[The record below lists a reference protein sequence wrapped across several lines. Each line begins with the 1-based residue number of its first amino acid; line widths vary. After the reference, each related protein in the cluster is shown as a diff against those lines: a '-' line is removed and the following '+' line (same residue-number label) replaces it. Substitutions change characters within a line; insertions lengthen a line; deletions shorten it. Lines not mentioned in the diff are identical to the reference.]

1 VSDQPLFAP
10 PRLLSSPQQER
21 HASWLELFY
30 DLVLVV
36 AINQVSLALT
46 GDLSSTTIL
55 VFLGLF
61 LLVTWIWTGHTVY
74 TTRFETDDLV
84 YRLLTFFQMFV
95 VIYIAVEVPQAI
107 LGHTQGFAVTYLTAR
122 IVLLVLLVRALY
134 CVIEVRP
141 LMRIYLIGFGSGAAI
156 WAVSLLTSPPL
167 QFVLWGCSLA
177 IEMVAP
183 WVVWLRSPPS
193 SELGPLHIPERYG
206 TFTII
211 VLGQSIV
218 SIVSGLLR
226 EHMHPE
232 TVTVAAL
239 GFLIVVCIWGIY
251 FRHLERAIGHIK
263 LRSGQ
268 PYIYSHVPL
277 LIGIVVMGVSI
288 GRVITESQQIHL
300 SLGTFAL
307 LWGGFG
313 SWLLAVL
320 MLHVTYESVELRTVT
335 GHYAVI
341 FAGVSIMSF
350 LGSFLTPVT
359 ALCALLVFILAQTLL
374 ETRAHAAHKVRKK

>member
-183 WVVWLRSPPS
+183 WVEWLRSPPS

>member
-134 CVIEVRP
+134 YVIEVRP

>member
-1 VSDQPLFAP
+1 
-10 PRLLSSPQQER
+10 
-21 HASWLELFY
+21 
-30 DLVLVV
+30 
-36 AINQVSLALT
+36 
-46 GDLSSTTIL
+46 
-55 VFLGLF
+55 
-61 LLVTWIWTGHTVY
+61 
-74 TTRFETDDLV
+74 
-84 YRLLTFFQMFV
+84 
-95 VIYIAVEVPQAI
+95 
-107 LGHTQGFAVTYLTAR
+107 
-122 IVLLVLLVRALY
+122 
-134 CVIEVRP
+134 
-141 LMRIYLIGFGSGAAI
+141 
-156 WAVSLLTSPPL
+156 
-167 QFVLWGCSLA
+167 
-177 IEMVAP
+177 
-183 WVVWLRSPPS
+183 
-193 SELGPLHIPERYG
+193 
-206 TFTII
+206 
-211 VLGQSIV
+211 
-218 SIVSGLLR
+218 VSGLLR

>member
-1 VSDQPLFAP
+1 MSDQPLFAP

-134 CVIEVRP
+134 YVIEVRP